1 MFRSINS
8 IRSRRLKV
16 RQFQAFLVEM
26 EADFGDVVYH
36 TGVRWLSKGSVLKRF
51 VLALRFEIQT
61 FWQANGRDTSVLAE
75 LASRFC
81 AFWRTSGAI

>member
-1 MFRSINS
+1 MFRSVNS

-26 EADFGDVVYH
+26 EADFGDVLYQ

-51 VLALRFEIQT
+51 VALRFEIQT
-61 FWQANGRDTSVLAE
+61 F
-75 LASRFC
+75 
-81 AFWRTSGAI
+81 